1 MQVDT
6 SVAKW
11 VMEVMSVVAKGVR
24 NGIVSI
30 GSTASA

>member
-24 NGIVSI
+24 NGIVST